1 MIEMSVVKLEL
12 SKKPHYVCPKCGGE
26 LNYVEG
32 QALHI
37 DNGHVDM
44 GVVLPRHECP
54 HCGVYY
60 QELLGSGYFDEFPL
74 ETADKRQEKPTA
86 EAAPSAGS
94 QTAEPASGRH
104 IKSTGEL
111 QPMKLKADA
120 NGQCVCPR
128 CGELMHLVDGE
139 AVKIVDGR
147 PDFEN
152 VKAHFVCDYCHSV
165 FRRIAETDFFQWSE
179 K

>member
-1 MIEMSVVKLEL
+1 MVKLEL

-44 GVVLPRHECP
+44 GVVIPRHECP

-60 QELLGSGYFDEFPL
+60 QELL
-74 ETADKRQEKPTA
+74 
-86 EAAPSAGS
+86 GS

-128 CGELMHLVDGE
+128 CGELMRLVDGE

>member
-1 MIEMSVVKLEL
+1 MSVVKLEL

-32 QALHI
+32 EALHI
-37 DNGHVDM
+37 DNGHVNM
-44 GVVLPRHECP
+44 NSALPRHVCP

-74 ETADKRQEKPTA
+74 DQTAA
-86 EAAPSAGS
+86 AAPAPAAA
-94 QTAEPASGRH
+94 TAPAEPKKV
-104 IKSTGEL
+104 IKATGDL
-111 QPMKLKADA
+111 QPQKLKADA

-128 CGELMHLVDGE
+128 CGELMHLVEGE